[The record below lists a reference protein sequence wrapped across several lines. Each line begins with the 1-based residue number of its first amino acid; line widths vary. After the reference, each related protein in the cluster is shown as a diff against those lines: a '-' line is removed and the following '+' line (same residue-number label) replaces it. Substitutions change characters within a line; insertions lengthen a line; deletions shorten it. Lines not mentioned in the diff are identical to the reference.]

1 MLTGFGLAVGGP
13 APSPALQRGVDHNRD
28 LVERAQRLAL
38 GGCECDGTSPAR
50 ALRRTVW
57 RRRMR
62 DAGRRLPP
70 DDREIAPGWN
80 YIGAFDR
87 TKNWLEKWTV
97 FGPESVFD
105 LRERAEDGN

>member
-1 MLTGFGLAVGGP
+1 
-13 APSPALQRGVDHNRD
+13 
-28 LVERAQRLAL
+28 
-38 GGCECDGTSPAR
+38 
-50 ALRRTVW
+50 
-57 RRRMR
+57 MR